1 MFCLSGVP
9 HCGLSVDQVV
19 VAPTD
24 PSPVEDPR
32 LHEVCDDPLRRPFG
46 YADPFSDVPEPDID
60 VFVDAERTCVWFVR
74 NVQDGGT
81 LAA

>member
-9 HCGLSVDQVV
+9 HGGLSVDQVV

-32 LHEVCDDPLRRPFG
+32 LHEV
-46 YADPFSDVPEPDID
+46 
-60 VFVDAERTCVWFVR
+60 
-74 NVQDGGT
+74 
-81 LAA
+81 